1 MVNFNINVENYLK
14 IQKLLCILVKQGTL
28 SILTCVSKRLK
39 LIQKAKPPAG
49 APPRTDM
56 PVIEPKKGEMPKMKN
71 LLQKG
76 KIDVRE
82 PYA

>member
-1 MVNFNINVENYLK
+1 
-14 IQKLLCILVKQGTL
+14 
-28 SILTCVSKRLK
+28 
-39 LIQKAKPPAG
+39 
-49 APPRTDM
+49 M

-71 LLQKG
+71 LLNKG

>member
-1 MVNFNINVENYLK
+1 M
-14 IQKLLCILVKQGTL
+14 
-28 SILTCVSKRLK
+28 ILTEFINPGMASKFVEDVGGMAVLEKRLK
-39 LIQKAKPPAG
+39 LIQRAAPPSG

-71 LLQKG
+71 LLNKG